1 MTTFEHCKELAQ
13 LISSKVNAEQYE
25 IIIYRTTEA
34 LTRFANSSIHQNVQ
48 SHEIEVHLRL
58 IKGLQSSVTN
68 TTDISESGIDRLVKQ
83 SQEQLENSTLSQEPI
98 ILPASGETIVL
109 DSPKTDRS
117 EVFKEPEY
125 RAQVV
130 SRICEE
136 AKKNATQAFGSFA
149 TTRQELFVMNSKDTL
164 AYNESTQAQLISQIM
179 QDTNSGFAQSTASHI
194 QMIEDDRVKR
204 ESVDLC
210 LRGKNPR
217 ELEPGEYEVILLPE
231 AVEDILSMVSHMG
244 FSTVGIQEG
253 RSFLSEKI
261 NQPMFDPK
269 LSISD
274 FSQHSLQSD
283 LPFDFEGV
291 PKQKVELIKNGVF
304 QAFVTDSLW
313 ARKLNLP
320 NTGHALIA
328 PNPFGPFPLH
338 LVVESTGEAS
348 LADII
353 KQTKKAILI
362 TRFWYANPIHPKMG
376 TCTGLTRDGTFLV
389 ENGQIAY
396 PIRNLRYTDNLV
408 EVLNHIHTM
417 TREKRFYNGIVVPTM
432 YCQSMRFVSQAP
444 RS

>member
-1 MTTFEHCKELAQ
+1 MTSFEHCKELAQ

-25 IIIYRTTEA
+25 IIIHRTREA

-68 TTDISESGIDRLVKQ
+68 TTDITESGIDRLVKQ

-98 ILPASGETIVL
+98 ILPASGETIIL

-117 EVFKEPEY
+117 EAFKEPEY

-130 SRICEE
+130 SKVCEE
-136 AKKNATQAFGSFA
+136 AKKNAIQAFGSFA
-149 TTRQELFVMNSKDTL
+149 TTQQELFVMNSKNTL
-164 AYNESTQAQLISQIM
+164 AYNESTQAQLISQMM
-179 QDTNSGFAQSTASHI
+179 QDANSGFAQSTASHI
-194 QMIEDDRVKR
+194 QMIEADRVKR

-217 ELEPGEYEVILLPE
+217 ELDPGEYEVILLPE

-244 FSTVGIQEG
+244 LSTVGIQEG
-253 RSFLSEKI
+253 RSFLSEKL
-261 NQPMFDPK
+261 NQQVFDPK
-269 LSISD
+269 FSFSD
-274 FSQHSLQSD
+274 FSQHSLQQD

-304 QAFVTDSLW
+304 QAFVTDSKW
-313 ARKLNLP
+313 SQKLNLP

-328 PNPFGPFPLH
+328 PNPFGPFPLN
-338 LVVESTGEAS
+338 LVVESTGDSS
-348 LADII
+348 LMDII
-353 KQTKKAILI
+353 KQVKKAVLI

-408 EVLNHIHTM
+408 EVLNHIQAL
-417 TREKRFYNGIVVPTM
+417 TREKRFYNGIVTPTM

-444 RS
+444 QS